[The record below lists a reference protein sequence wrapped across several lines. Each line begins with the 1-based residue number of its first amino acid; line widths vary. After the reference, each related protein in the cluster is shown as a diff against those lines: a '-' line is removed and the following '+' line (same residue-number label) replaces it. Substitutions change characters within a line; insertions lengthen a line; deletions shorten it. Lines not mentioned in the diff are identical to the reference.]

1 MYGTPGYAAPEQY
14 EGRVSERSDIY
25 ALGRMIL
32 ELAEGG
38 GGTAFQ
44 KVLERSVRE
53 KEETRYRSAAAFR
66 RNLFLT
72 GEDFIKAVQKTV
84 RQSVAVFVFLIL
96 AFLLAGR
103 DCSLRSARAL
113 QAEEAARLNGARE
126 KEIHRLCGEAIFWQP
141 QKAEGYLRLYAYYEA
156 RGERQM
162 GIYYVKEYQKAY
174 PGALSGKEKEILEEK
189 MLLFPEKVGYN
200 EEKQGG

>member
-1 MYGTPGYAAPEQY
+1 MGRPGMRHRSSMR
-14 EGRVSERSDIY
+14 GRVSERSDM
-25 ALGRMIL
+25 LCPGQDDSGTGRGRGRNCFS
-32 ELAEGG
+32 EGSG
-38 GGTAFQ
+38 
-44 KVLERSVRE
+44 KERSGKRR
-53 KEETRYRSAAAFR
+53 TRYRSAAAFR

-72 GEDFIKAVQKTV
+72 GEDLYKSCPKDCPAECGCVC
-84 RQSVAVFVFLIL
+84 FLIL

-162 GIYYVKEYQKAY
+162 GIYYVKGVSE
-174 PGALSGKEKEILEEK
+174 GISGGTLRKREKEILEEK
-189 MLLFPEKVGYN
+189 MLLFPEKVGYH
-200 EEKQGG
+200 EEK